1 MLRIGPVQLES
12 PVLLA
17 PIAGHADLPFRRLCR
32 EEGGVG
38 CAYTDLLNCHS
49 VLLERPKALFLART
63 CEEDSPLGMQ
73 LYGSAQDPLP
83 EAAHWAIN
91 HGAKII
97 DINMGCPVD
106 RVAKKHGGSLLLRD
120 CSRTLDLVE
129 RVLKVV
135 ETHGGGQVPV
145 TAKVRL
151 GWDADSIVAPTLARD
166 LEQAGIAMV
175 TVHGRT
181 TVQRFSGRANWDG
194 IGEVVSAVQSIPVIG
209 NGDVSE
215 PEDAVELVRQTGCSG
230 VMIARAALRKPW
242 LFRRAAA
249 ALMHGDPGPE
259 PTFND
264 KIRTV
269 IRHLDLLEEH
279 DEPRAILS
287 TMCKRISWYGKSLG
301 HVKPLKE
308 AVRTAT
314 NTGTI
319 REALESWLLADGDSF
334 TEVDHERYCRLL
346 EEEPADSVRM
356 TASITG

>member
-1 MLRIGPVQLES
+1 MLKIGPVQLES

-49 VLLERPKALFLART
+49 VLQERPKALYLART

-73 LYGSAQDPLP
+73 LYGSARDPLP
-83 EAAHWAIN
+83 EAAGWAIE
-91 HGAKII
+91 HGARII

-120 CSRTLDLVE
+120 CNQTLDLVR
-129 RVLKVV
+129 RVMKVV
-135 ETHGGGQVPV
+135 QERGMGRVPL

-151 GWDADSIVAPTLARD
+151 GWDADSIVAPTLARS
-166 LEQAGIAMV
+166 LEEEGVAMV

-181 TVQRFSGRANWDG
+181 TVQRFSGHADWDG
-194 IGEVVSAVQSIPVIG
+194 IGEVVAAVKRIPIIG
-209 NGDVSE
+209 NGDVAR
-215 PEDAVELVRQTGCSG
+215 PEDAAELVRKTGCAG
-230 VMIARAALRKPW
+230 VMIARAALRTPW
-242 LFRRAAA
+242 LFRRAANQ
-249 ALMHGDPGPE
+249 LMHGDPGPE

-264 KIRTV
+264 KIRT
-269 IRHLDLLEEH
+269 IQRHLQLLEEH
-279 DEPRAILS
+279 DEPGVIIK

-308 AVRTAT
+308 AIRTAKSMQV
-314 NTGTI
+314 I
-319 REALESWLLADGDSF
+319 REALASWLLPDGDTF
-334 TEVDHERYCRLL
+334 TEVDHDRYCRLVQ
-346 EEEPADSVRM
+346 EEPADPNLRLARV
-356 TASITG
+356 AG